1 MPDMPTSH
9 RTLRHASRF
18 AWLAWVLCG
27 ALALWGPA
35 GAQDL
40 KIGYA
45 DEELR
50 PFAMGNG
57 QQRPN
62 PPGIYIDLINQIA
75 SELGITVSYQ
85 RQPTKRAQHLL
96 KTGELDSYFS
106 LSSRQA
112 RLDLGHFPM
121 HNGAP
126 DASKRIGAIAYHL
139 YKLDKSRVDYDGTT
153 IKNVGGPIG
162 VNLGYSIADDIRK
175 MGLAVEEV
183 KSTEANL
190 KKLQLGRIAAF
201 AGQDVDT
208 DVWLEHKDYANIV
221 KLPLPLASKDYFLLF
236 SKQYLAVHPDTA
248 HKFWTRLGEI
258 RDETVKKLAPMYR

>member
-1 MPDMPTSH
+1 MP
-9 RTLRHASRF
+9 ASDHTMKYAARF
-18 AWLAWVLCG
+18 GWVAWLLCG
-27 ALALWGPA
+27 VLALLGSVR
-35 GAQDL
+35 GQDL

-57 QQRPN
+57 QQRPQ
-62 PPGIYIDLINQIA
+62 PPGIYIELINQVA

-85 RQPTKRAQHLL
+85 RQPTKRGQHLL
-96 KTGELDSYFS
+96 KMGELDAYFS
-106 LSSRQA
+106 LSYRQD

-121 HNGAP
+121 QNGEP
-126 DASKRIGAIAYHL
+126 DASKRIGSIAYHL
-139 YKLDKSRVDYDGTT
+139 YKLDKSRIDYDGKT

-175 MGLAVEEV
+175 MGLTVEEV

-208 DVWLEHKDYANIV
+208 DVWLEQKDYANIV
-221 KLPLPLASKDYFLLF
+221 KLPTPLASKDYFLLF
-236 SKQYLAVHPDTA
+236 SKQYLAAHPDIA

-258 RDETVKKLAPMYR
+258 RDETVKKLAPKYR